1 MDEMPDPRVR
11 EMCTYSSRHLQ
22 WQAIATFLLRGG
34 SRNAFDADRNSGA
47 MPANLLRLGEEVWD
61 EGRLGA
67 RRTVTCSGNVVRHMG
82 RVVTD
87 AFAALPLRL
96 ARRLME
102 MRVLDRARLFGHWWL
117 IIIDGTL
124 MDRGRDSADGS
135 ARHRYVVE
143 AVLVGP
149 CGLRIPIMSEF
160 ADVRDPVR
168 DKEDCELNAFQR
180 ITERLKREFPRLPVC
195 LLLDGLYPV
204 KAVFDRCREYGW
216 KFIATLR
223 EGRQPTAWDEAVQI
237 MLASPANV
245 RFCRRQGEHGEVE
258 QTMRWADRVPF
269 GGHQFQVIFL
279 GEVGPEAATLWAWA
293 TNLLVTQE
301 RVGEI
306 VNGGAAPGRRPKPFS
321 MSRRTAGSGWSTPSA
336 QTSRPRTTSMC
347 SCRWPACWGRC
358 SSTAC
363 SGGSR
368 APAARS
374 RTSSSSRCSAAVWPS
389 SPYRPISPLP
399 ANSAS
404 ATLRSAAAQQ
414 ELPPEPACTLRHP
427 TPRRRTPP
435 RTAARAL
442 DRLPFHPLAQTP
454 ASSPLIWNRC
464 KPTPT
469 ADGGAGMWYSSAAW
483 ARCQR
488 KGNG

>member
-293 TNLLVTQE
+293 TNLLVTRE

-306 VNGGAAPGRRPKPFS
+306 VNDGG
-321 MSRRTAGSGWSTPSA
+321 
-336 QTSRPRTTSMC
+336 
-347 SCRWPACWGRC
+347 
-358 SSTAC
+358 
-363 SGGSR
+363 R
-368 APAARS
+368 ARQEA
-374 RTSSSSRCSAAVWPS
+374 
-389 SPYRPISPLP
+389 
-399 ANSAS
+399 
-404 ATLRSAAAQQ
+404 ATLFNVEKNGGFGLEHAFCADI
-414 ELPPEPACTLRHP
+414 
-427 TPRRRTPP
+427 
-435 RTAARAL
+435 TAAHNLHVFMQVACVLGQVLVNGMLRRLTRACRKVSDVKL
-442 DRLPFHPLAQTP
+442 VEMLRSSLAFVPIPPDIPPVGQLRFRN
-454 ASSPLIWNRC
+454 SS
-464 KPTPT
+464 
-469 ADGGAGMWYSSAAW
+469 
-483 ARCQR
+483 
-488 KGNG
+488 